1 MGVRGDTGVTLHHV
15 GYVVPSIQGAALGFA
30 ASLALD
36 WDGRIIHDPLQTVY
50 VSFFQPRAAGN
61 PVIELVEPEGNGSA
75 VHKFLQRGG
84 GLHHLCY
91 EVDSLEAQLAWT
103 RANRDL
109 IVRQPQPAV
118 AFDGRRIAWVYTRNK
133 LLVEYLERCL
143 K

>member
-1 MGVRGDTGVTLHHV
+1 MMENGATLHHI
-15 GYVVPSIQGAALGFA
+15 GFVVASIQSAAAGFVR
-30 ASLALD
+30 SLALE

-50 VSFFQPRAAGN
+50 VSFFHPALAGN
-61 PVIELVEPEGNGSA
+61 AVIELVEPEGNGSA

-91 EVDSLEAQLAWT
+91 EVDSLERQLERT

-109 IVRQPQPAV
+109 IVRPPQPAV
-118 AFDGRRIAWVYTRNK
+118 AFDGRRIAWTYTRNQ
-133 LLVEYLERCL
+133 LLVEYLERWV